1 MPSVLKIFRATVR
14 LVAGESG
21 VTAVEWGLMV
31 ALVAVGMLVGA
42 TILGTGI
49 FLSFDNTRQN
59 VETSFFGGG
68 P

>member
-1 MPSVLKIFRATVR
+1 VV
-14 LVAGESG
+14 GESG

-42 TILGTGI
+42 SVLGSG
-49 FLSFDNTRQN
+49 LLASFDNTRQQ
-59 VETSFFGGG
+59 VDASFFGGG

>member
-1 MPSVLKIFRATVR
+1 MTIFPKILRSCVR
-14 LVAGESG
+14 FVAGESG

-42 TILGTGI
+42 TLLGTSI
-49 FLSFDNTRQN
+49 FLSFDNTRQQ